1 MVRTERSRGIRRQK
15 GGDLTYAATEP
26 NLQQFRDLTPGCQ
39 RSLPA
44 DADLAEPRLVHHSA
58 GHDLRGR

>member
-26 NLQQFRDLTPGCQ
+26 NLQQFRDLTLGRVPVRAPGVAFIRAARQWC
-39 RSLPA
+39 R
-44 DADLAEPRLVHHSA
+44 
-58 GHDLRGR
+58 